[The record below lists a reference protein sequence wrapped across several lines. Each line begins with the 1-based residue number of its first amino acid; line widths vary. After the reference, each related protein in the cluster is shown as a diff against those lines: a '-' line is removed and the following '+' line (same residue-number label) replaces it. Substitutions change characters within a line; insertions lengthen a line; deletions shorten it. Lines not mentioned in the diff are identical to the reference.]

1 MGNILRGII
10 GKLDNKRGANDVFNK
25 NNKEKKNEKENEKT
39 KIKMILPLYLNQRFI
54 YDILAVKND
63 GFTEFFEIKDKDQK
77 NMEMK
82 GKIDGSFG
90 TNNKFSLIQANMNTS
105 LNSEMM
111 NNRNNEKSYRKTH
124 TPTSLFMKAYSY
136 LQEEEQIKII
146 NNKEEIKN
154 LRCGDFVQI
163 ESSVKFTTLIDM
175 LEIMKKE
182 IELTKLFQSF
192 DPSNS
197 DKSLESLTYIRDG
210 LENLLKVD
218 EKGTKYGIANLD
230 GVDIPIKL
238 YKNYFVNGDYS
249 EISHGKFVI
258 IGKVIEKVEENEG
271 INLIREN
278 SVGVFKQDIYEE
290 LRNSAKKI
298 PIIELDKV
306 QDTVKGATIV
316 IMPLTIAI

>member
-1 MGNILRGII
+1 MW
-10 GKLDNKRGANDVFNK
+10 FSK
-25 NNKEKKNEKENEKT
+25 NNKEKKNEKENKKLKT
-39 KIKMILPLYLNQRFI
+39 KIILPLYLNQRFI

-63 GFTEFFEIKDKDQK
+63 GFTEFFEVKDKDQE
-77 NMEMK
+77 NTEMK

-105 LNSEMM
+105 LNSEVM

-136 LQEEEQIKII
+136 LQEEDQIKII
-146 NNKEEIKN
+146 NNKEEIMN
-154 LRCGDFVQI
+154 LKCGDFVQI

-175 LEIMKKE
+175 LEIMKKG

-192 DPSNS
+192 DPSNT
-197 DKSLESLTYIRDG
+197 DKSLDSLDHMSYG
-210 LENLLKVD
+210 LKNLLKID

-230 GVDIPIKL
+230 GVDVPIKV
-238 YKNYFVNGDYS
+238 YKNYFMNGDYS

-258 IGKVIEKVEENEG
+258 IGKVIEKVEENEE

-278 SVGVFKQDIYEE
+278 SVGVFKQEFYKEIRD
-290 LRNSAKKI
+290 SAKTI
-298 PIIELDKV
+298 SIIELDKV
-306 QDTVKGATIV
+306 QDTVKGPTIV

>member
-1 MGNILRGII
+1 MW
-10 GKLDNKRGANDVFNK
+10 FSK
-25 NNKEKKNEKENEKT
+25 NNKEKKNEKENKKLKT
-39 KIKMILPLYLNQRFI
+39 KIILPLYLNQRFI

-63 GFTEFFEIKDKDQK
+63 GFTEFFEVKDKDQE
-77 NMEMK
+77 NTEMK

-136 LQEEEQIKII
+136 LQEEDQIKII
-146 NNKEEIKN
+146 NNKEEIMN
-154 LRCGDFVQI
+154 LKCGDFVQI

-175 LEIMKKE
+175 LEIMKKG

-192 DPSNS
+192 DPSNT
-197 DKSLESLTYIRDG
+197 DKSLDSLDHMSYG
-210 LENLLKVD
+210 LKNLLKID
-218 EKGTKYGIANLD
+218 EKGTKYRIANLD
-230 GVDIPIKL
+230 GVDVPIKV
-238 YKNYFVNGDYS
+238 YKNYFMNGDYS

-258 IGKVIEKVEENEG
+258 IGKVIEKVEENEE

-278 SVGVFKQDIYEE
+278 SVGVFKQEFYKEIRD
-290 LRNSAKKI
+290 SAKTI
-298 PIIELDKV
+298 SIIELDKV
-306 QDTVKGATIV
+306 QDTVKGPTIV

>member
-1 MGNILRGII
+1 MW
-10 GKLDNKRGANDVFNK
+10 FSK
-25 NNKEKKNEKENEKT
+25 NNKEKENKKLKT
-39 KIKMILPLYLNQRFI
+39 KIILPWYLNQRFI

-63 GFTEFFEIKDKDQK
+63 GFTEFFEVKDKDQE
-77 NMEMK
+77 NTEMK

-136 LQEEEQIKII
+136 LQEEDQIKII
-146 NNKEEIKN
+146 NNKEEIMN
-154 LRCGDFVQI
+154 LKCGDFVQI

-175 LEIMKKE
+175 LEIMKKG

-192 DPSNS
+192 DPSNT
-197 DKSLESLTYIRDG
+197 DKSLDSLDHMSYG
-210 LENLLKVD
+210 LKNLLKID

-230 GVDIPIKL
+230 GVDVPIKV
-238 YKNYFVNGDYS
+238 YKNYFMNGDYS

-258 IGKVIEKVEENEG
+258 IGKVIEKVEENEE

-278 SVGVFKQDIYEE
+278 SVGVFKQEFYKEIRD
-290 LRNSAKKI
+290 SAKTI
-298 PIIELDKV
+298 SIIELDKV
-306 QDTVKGATIV
+306 QDTVKGPTIV

>member
-1 MGNILRGII
+1 MW
-10 GKLDNKRGANDVFNK
+10 FSK
-25 NNKEKKNEKENEKT
+25 NNKEKKNEKENKKLKT
-39 KIKMILPLYLNQRFI
+39 KIILPLYLNQRFI

-63 GFTEFFEIKDKDQK
+63 GFTEFFEVKDKDQE
-77 NMEMK
+77 NTEMK

-136 LQEEEQIKII
+136 LQEEDQIKII
-146 NNKEEIKN
+146 NNKEEIMN
-154 LRCGDFVQI
+154 LKCGDFVQI

-175 LEIMKKE
+175 LEIMKKG

-192 DPSNS
+192 DPSNT
-197 DKSLESLTYIRDG
+197 DKSLDSLDHMSYG
-210 LENLLKVD
+210 LKNLLKID

-230 GVDIPIKL
+230 GVDVPIKV
-238 YKNYFVNGDYS
+238 YKNYFMNGDYS

-258 IGKVIEKVEENEG
+258 IGKVIEKVEENEE
-271 INLIREN
+271 INLIIEN
-278 SVGVFKQDIYEE
+278 SVGVFKQEFYKEIRD
-290 LRNSAKKI
+290 SAKTI
-298 PIIELDKV
+298 SIIELDKV
-306 QDTVKGATIV
+306 QDTVKGPTIV

>member
-1 MGNILRGII
+1 MW
-10 GKLDNKRGANDVFNK
+10 FSK
-25 NNKEKKNEKENEKT
+25 NNKEKKNEKENKKLKT
-39 KIKMILPLYLNQRFI
+39 KIILPLYLNQRFI

-63 GFTEFFEIKDKDQK
+63 GFTEFFEVKDKDQE
-77 NMEMK
+77 NTEMK

-136 LQEEEQIKII
+136 LQEEDQIKII
-146 NNKEEIKN
+146 NNKEEIMN
-154 LRCGDFVQI
+154 LKCGDFVQI

-175 LEIMKKE
+175 LEIMKKG

-192 DPSNS
+192 DPSNT
-197 DKSLESLTYIRDG
+197 DKSLDSLDHMSYG
-210 LENLLKVD
+210 LKNLLKID

-230 GVDIPIKL
+230 GVDVPIKV
-238 YKNYFVNGDYS
+238 YKNYFMNGDYS

-258 IGKVIEKVEENEG
+258 IGKVIEKVEENEE

-278 SVGVFKQDIYEE
+278 SVGVFKQEFYKEIRD
-290 LRNSAKKI
+290 SAKTI
-298 PIIELDKV
+298 SIIELDKV
-306 QDTVKGATIV
+306 QDTVKGPTIV